1 MSDVS
6 VAMAT
11 CNGEPFVAAQ
21 LASIASQSRLP
32 CELVVYDDASN
43 DGTLDRVREFAA
55 HAPFSVH
62 IEHNPER
69 LGATANFER
78 AVSACRGEIVFLADQ
93 DDVWLD
99 DKVETLAG
107 RLDDEPRMG
116 AVFCNGSVVDGDQ
129 QPLGYDLWQAL
140 SFDAPEQRAVLDDRA
155 HEVFARHVVAAG
167 TGLAFRREFVPWLR
181 PFPPL
186 SNAHDSWIAALIAGV
201 ATVGCV
207 ERPLIQYRLHDA
219 NQIGLRHFDLVGQ
232 YRQAKRQLEVG
243 AFEYAVRFFEAASER
258 LRASP
263 TPLRTGVLELYDSKL
278 AHARSRNDLPRAW
291 LARASW
297 VIGEALR
304 GGYRRYSYGWK
315 SVAQDLLLR

>member
-11 CNGEPFVAAQ
+11 CNGDPFVAAQ

-32 CELVVYDDASN
+32 CELVVCDDASD

-55 HAPFSVH
+55 EAPFSVR
-62 IEHNPER
+62 IEQNPER

-78 AVSACRGEIVFLADQ
+78 AVSLCRSEIVFLADQ
-93 DDVWLD
+93 DDIWLD

-107 RLDDEPRMG
+107 RLDDEPQTG
-116 AVFCNGSVVDGDQ
+116 AVFCNGSVVDGDEQ
-129 QPLGYDLWQAL
+129 SLGYDLWQAL
-140 SFDAPEQRAVLDDRA
+140 SFDASEQRAVLDDRA

-167 TGLAFRREFVPWLR
+167 TALAFRREFVPWLR

-186 SNAHDSWIAALIAGV
+186 RNAHDAWIAALIAGV

-232 YRQAKRQLEVG
+232 YRQAKHQLEVG
-243 AFEYAVRFFEAASER
+243 AFDYAVRFFEAASER
-258 LRASP
+258 LRASS
-263 TPLRTGVLELYDSKL
+263 TPLRPGGLERYEAKL
-278 AHARSRNDLPRAW
+278 AHARGRSELPSAW
-291 LARASW
+291 LARAPR
-297 VIGEALR
+297 VVREALR

-315 SVAQDLLLR
+315 SVAQDLMLR